1 MPTGNAIPDR
11 RQRRVL
17 CFAVSSLGASA
28 VVAQLTLMRELLGA
42 FSGNELIFGIVLGN
56 WMLLTGLGSYLG
68 KTASRLVFPV
78 AVLVAAQTAVALL
91 PVADVFLLRTVRDVV
106 FDRGAE
112 VGVTETVVSCFVLL
126 APYCLVIGYLLT
138 LATGILSSADRPDGI
153 GQVYFLDNLGG
164 IGGGLVFGFLLV
176 PWLNHFQ
183 ILCLSAMLNLL
194 VAGLTAWTFRRR
206 VLLGLTT
213 ATAVGL
219 AGGMLAWDLDRVSA
233 QIQFPGQ
240 RIVFRGNSPYGSLTV
255 TESSGQ
261 YNFIENGV
269 MLFATHNIEDVEQAV
284 HFAMAQRPDARRVL
298 LIGGGVGGTAREILK
313 YPGATVDYVELD
325 PLILELGRKYLPASL
340 ADPRIRVINAD
351 GRLFLR
357 QRQGGTGILPVLP
370 GHRLEARATEQTAY
384 DVAIVD
390 VPDPSTSQINRFYTQ
405 EFLHELRGRMS
416 SEGVV
421 SLSLGCYEDHVSDE
435 LARLIAVAHK
445 TLRQEF
451 RNVLMIPA
459 GRIVLLASD
468 GPLTTRI
475 ADRLEAHGIRTRLL
489 HRRFLDDLLAPL
501 RMADLRRAISES
513 APVNRD
519 FSPILYYYHLRYWMS
534 QFRVGFGLLEAAL
547 VVLMLVCLFRAR
559 PVSLA
564 VFATGFA
571 ASALEVVL
579 LVGFQILYGFVYHQV
594 SLIVTMFMAGLGIG
608 SLVMTR
614 YLKRWTRKDLVWL
627 GLGVAAYAAGLPAV
641 LVGLSR
647 LEPGAAVAAAP
658 IVVPLLALLLAVLVG
673 LTFPLAAK
681 ADFQTVT
688 STTARLYTADYLGAA
703 LGALLVSTL
712 LIPVLGVA
720 AVCYLTAGLCLAGS
734 GVLFWTS

>member
-1 MPTGNAIPDR
+1 
-11 RQRRVL
+11 
-17 CFAVSSLGASA
+17 
-28 VVAQLTLMRELLGA
+28 
-42 FSGNELIFGIVLGN
+42 
-56 WMLLTGLGSYLG
+56 
-68 KTASRLVFPV
+68 
-78 AVLVAAQTAVALL
+78 
-91 PVADVFLLRTVRDVV
+91 
-106 FDRGAE
+106 
-112 VGVTETVVSCFVLL
+112 
-126 APYCLVIGYLLT
+126 
-138 LATGILSSADRPDGI
+138 
-153 GQVYFLDNLGG
+153 
-164 IGGGLVFGFLLV
+164 
-176 PWLNHFQ
+176 
-183 ILCLSAMLNLL
+183 
-194 VAGLTAWTFRRR
+194 
-206 VLLGLTT
+206 
-213 ATAVGL
+213 
-219 AGGMLAWDLDRVSA
+219 
-233 QIQFPGQ
+233 
-240 RIVFRGNSPYGSLTV
+240 
-255 TESSGQ
+255 
-261 YNFIENGV
+261 
-269 MLFATHNIEDVEQAV
+269 
-284 HFAMAQRPDARRVL
+284 MAQRPDARRVL
-298 LIGGGVGGTAREILK
+298 LIGGGVAGAAREILK
-313 YPGATVDYVELD
+313 YPAATVDYVELD
-325 PLILELGRKYLPASL
+325 PLILAVGRKYLPRSL

-357 QRQGGTGILPVLP
+357 QPAGGKSSREKGGLAPPRMLPKRPEIEQGERRCLSPFFVRAIAHCPAWEKGTGTVAETFPAAQDVLGDGASP
-370 GHRLEARATEQTAY
+370 LSPRQVPPEPMPY

-405 EFLHELRGRMS
+405 EFLHELRGRMR

-421 SLSLGCYEDHVSDE
+421 SLAIGCYEDHVSEE
-435 LARLIAVAHK
+435 LARLIAVTHK

-451 RNVLMIPA
+451 HNVLMIPA

-475 ADRLEAHGIRTRLL
+475 ADRLEAHGIRTQLL

-501 RMADLRRAISES
+501 RMADLRRAVSES

-519 FSPILYYYHLRYWMS
+519 FNPILYYCHLRYWMS

-547 VVLMLVCLFRAR
+547 AVLMLVCLFRAR
-559 PVSLA
+559 PISLA

-608 SLVMTR
+608 SWVMNR
-614 YLKRWTRKDLVWL
+614 HLKRWTRKDLVWL
-627 GLGVAAYAAGLPAV
+627 GLGVAAYAAGLPTV

-647 LEPGAAVAAAP
+647 LQPEASVAAAP

-673 LTFPLAAK
+673 LTFPLAGK
-681 ADFQTVT
+681 ADFQSVT

-720 AVCYLTAGLCLAGS
+720 AVCYLTAGLCLASS

>member
-1 MPTGNAIPDR
+1 MPTGNAIPDH

-28 VVAQLTLMRELLGA
+28 IVTQLTLMRELHGA
-42 FSGNELIFGIVLGN
+42 FSGNELVFGIVLGN
-56 WMLLTGLGSYLG
+56 WMLLTGLGAYLG
-68 KTASRLVFPV
+68 KTVSRLARPV
-78 AVLVAAQTAVALL
+78 VVLVAAQVAVALL
-91 PVADVFLLRTVRDVV
+91 PIADVFLLRTVRDVV
-106 FDRGAE
+106 FVRGAE
-112 VGVTETVVSCFVLL
+112 VGVTETVVSCLVLL

-138 LATGILSSADRPDGI
+138 LATGILSPAGKPDGI
-153 GQVYFLDNLGG
+153 GRVYFLDNLGG
-164 IGGGLVFGFLLV
+164 IGGGLAFGFLLV

-183 ILCLSAMLNLL
+183 ILYLLAMLNLAA
-194 VAGLTAWTFRRR
+194 AGLTAWTFRRR
-206 VLLGLTT
+206 VLLGLTA

-219 AGGMLAWDLDRVSA
+219 AGAMLAWDLDRVSA
-233 QIQFPGQ
+233 RIQFPGQ
-240 RIVFRGNSPYGSLTV
+240 RIIFRGNSPYGSLMV

-261 YNFIENGV
+261 CNFIENGLL
-269 MLFATHNIEDVEQAV
+269 LFATHNIEDVEQAV

-298 LIGGGVGGTAREILK
+298 LLGGGVAGAAREILK
-313 YPGATVDYVELD
+313 YRGATVDYVELD
-325 PLILELGRKYLPASL
+325 PLILEVGRKYLPASL
-340 ADPRIRVINAD
+340 ADRRIRVINAD

-357 QRQGGTGILPVLP
+357 QRQGGAGILPGLP
-370 GHRLEARATEQTAY
+370 GHRLEACATEQTAY
-384 DVAIVD
+384 DVAIVN

-405 EFLHELRGRMS
+405 EFLHDLRGRMKG
-416 SEGVV
+416 EGVV
-421 SLSLGCYEDHVSDE
+421 SLAIGCYEDHVSDE
-435 LARLIAVAHK
+435 LARLIAVTHK

-475 ADRLEAHGIRTRLL
+475 ADRLEAHGIRTQLL
-489 HRRFLDDLLAPL
+489 HRRFLEDLLAPL
-501 RMADLRRAISES
+501 RMADLRRAVSES

-547 VVLMLVCLFRAR
+547 VVLTLVCLFRAR
-559 PVSLA
+559 PISLA
-564 VFATGFA
+564 VFTTGFA

-608 SLVMTR
+608 SLVMNR
-614 YLKRWTRKDLVWL
+614 HLKRRTRKDLVWL
-627 GLGVAAYAAGLPAV
+627 GLGVAAYATGVPSV

-647 LEPGAAVAAAP
+647 LEPEAAVAAAP

-673 LTFPLAAK
+673 LTFPLAGK

-720 AVCYLTAGLCLAGS
+720 AVCYLTAGLCLASS